1 MRRAACNSF
10 VTAKNK
16 IRFGKNRFENWLQL
30 HWFLAKISGFLE
42 QKSAFSQKKSIRVF
56 IFLRSRDLSP
66 YIFMC
71 YPKKTSRFFLSEEKR
86 DLFVNSRAR
95 ENSLAQT

>member
-66 YIFMC
+66 YSPGKWT
-71 YPKKTSRFFLSEEKR
+71 YKSPYLGYRKKTQNSANRSSRFIHSPL
-86 DLFVNSRAR
+86 N
-95 ENSLAQT
+95 

>member
-1 MRRAACNSF
+1 

-66 YIFMC
+66 YS
-71 YPKKTSRFFLSEEKR
+71 PKKIKEIKIKDLTQTQFRTSVHHNSHTNRFFNCAHFLSLEER
-86 DLFVNSRAR
+86 
-95 ENSLAQT
+95 